1 MKFLNLW
8 LLAVVIICF
17 GCNTPDSSNH
27 TSTDSTTQN
36 NQIKKEASGVLIPKT
51 FSNER
56 FKNVVVSKITED
68 SFSISGK
75 ARVFEAVFNWTL
87 KEGDKEIKTGYKM
100 TDAGAPEWGNFVFG
114 ITVPAG
120 TDSTLRLVLFESSAK
135 DGSRVSELT
144 LPLKQAL

>member
-1 MKFLNLW
+1 MKFVKLSFLSV
-8 LLAVVIICF
+8 AFFMF
-17 GCNTPDSSNH
+17 GCNAPDSSNH

-36 NQIKKEASGVLIPKT
+36 NQIKKEATGVSTPKT

-56 FKNVVVSKITED
+56 FKNITVSKITKD
-68 SFSISGK
+68 SFAISGK
-75 ARVFEAVFNWTL
+75 ARVFEAVFNWVL
-87 KEGDKEIKTGYKM
+87 KEGDKEIKSGYKM

-120 TDSTLRLVLFESSAK
+120 ADSTLRLVLFESSAK

-144 LPLKQAL
+144 LPLKQAQ